1 MSNELLNLVT
11 RGESGSAG
19 YNAYNR
25 GTYRDAQ
32 GHNHIRGADG
42 PIDFSTMTVGQVH
55 DAQHANRDDPNRLFA
70 VGRYQ
75 VIPQT
80 MDGAINALNLDR
92 NQQFTPQVQ
101 DRVFN
106 DYLIVDK
113 RPAIHDYIT
122 GKPGVSVTDA
132 QRALAQEWAS
142 FGDPDNGGRSHYDD
156 GANHASI
163 TLAQSSAALNSM
175 RDAYQA
181 DIARGM
187 TADQAWAAVTQNGQN
202 QQQTQ
207 AASPQH
213 AAAPHPG
220 HPAGASGKVLEQGDH
235 GTQVHQLQADLAK
248 LGYKDAHGHALRA
261 DSDFGPDTKRAV
273 ETFQRD
279 HHLTVDGKAGPQTM
293 TAMQHALQQHA
304 QTPQRD
310 APPGLNSP
318 ANPDHAL
325 YQQALDAV
333 HRLDAE
339 HNRTPDK
346 QSEQLAASLVVAA
359 RREGMDHISSVALS
373 DDGKRAYAVNGDLN
387 SPFKQTAEVNVK
399 DATNT
404 PIAQSSATLAQQH
417 TQQQNQQAP
426 QQPAPAQTPQHAPAH

>member
-11 RGESGSAG
+11 RGESGAAG

-32 GHNHIRGADG
+32 GHNHIRGSDG

-55 DAQHANRDDPNRLFA
+55 DAQHADRDDPNRLFA

-122 GKPGVSVTDA
+122 GKPGVDVTDA

-175 RDAYQA
+175 REAYQA

-187 TADQAWAAVTQNGQN
+187 TADQAWAAVTQNGPD

-207 AASPQH
+207 ASPQH
-213 AAAPHPG
+213 ATAA
-220 HPAGASGKVLEQGDH
+220 HPAHAASAHGKVLEQGDH

-248 LGYKDAHGHALRA
+248 LGYKDSHGNALRA

-273 ETFQRD
+273 EKFQHD
-279 HHLTVDGKAGPQTM
+279 HHLAADGKAGPQTM
-293 TAMQHALQQHA
+293 SAMQQALKQHDQA
-304 QTPQRD
+304 QAPQRD
-310 APPGLNSP
+310 APQALNSP
-318 ANPDHAL
+318 THPDHAL

-339 HNRTPDK
+339 HQRTPDK
-346 QSEQLAASLVVAA
+346 QSEQFAASLVVAA
-359 RREGMDHISSVALS
+359 RREGMDSISSVALS
-373 DDGKRAYAVNGDLN
+373 DDGKRAYAV
-387 SPFKQTAEVNVK
+387 SAEVDVK
-399 DATNT
+399 QATNASV
-404 PIAQSSATLAQQH
+404 AQSSATWAQQQH
-417 TQQQNQQAP
+417 TQQQGQPSQQQQQQQQQAST
-426 QQPAPAQTPQHAPAH
+426 QAPQHAPAQ